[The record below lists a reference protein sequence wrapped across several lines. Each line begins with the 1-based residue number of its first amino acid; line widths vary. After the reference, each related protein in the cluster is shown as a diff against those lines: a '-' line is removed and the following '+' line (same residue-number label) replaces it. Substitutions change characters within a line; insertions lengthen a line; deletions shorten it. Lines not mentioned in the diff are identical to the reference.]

1 MAVNLSGAFHTM
13 RRALP
18 EMAKRGY
25 GRVINIV
32 SVHGLVA
39 SVNNAPYVP
48 AKFGLVGLSRV
59 AALEYAATGSQEAGG
74 VTVNC
79 ICPGWTR
86 PRLSNRRSRRE
97 PPRSP
102 ETATLRLPACS
113 QRSSRAGERPDRRRS
128 DHRRCGSRIPRRITS
143 QVLQSRLMVVKRR
156 NNYVNCCCLAT
167 ACSPALIPSPG
178 S

>member
-1 MAVNLSGAFHTM
+1 M

-79 ICPGWTR
+79 ICPGWT
-86 PRLSNRRSRRE
+86 
-97 PPRSP
+97 
-102 ETATLRLPACS
+102 ETAIIEPQISARAAEIAGNRDFAIASLLAEKQP
-113 QRSSRAGERPDRRRS
+113 SRANVLMGGD
-128 DHRRCGSRIPRRITS
+128 RITG
-143 QVLQSRLMVVKRR
+143 VV
-156 NNYVNCCCLAT
+156 AH
-167 ACSPALIPSPG
+167 ASHGA
-178 S
+178 